1 LVLQR
6 SDKKIITKY
15 WSRKVIII
23 IHAAKNSTNKMYMY
37 MYTVEGRVTVTKLE
51 CTGKCLANYNGRN
64 ILITKVMQ
72 NTYT

>member
-1 LVLQR
+1 
-6 SDKKIITKY
+6 
-15 WSRKVIII
+15 
-23 IHAAKNSTNKMYMY
+23 MYMY